1 MIKEREIIL
10 QRIERLAAEFIRD
23 GSVAKWSSGR
33 DDVLINATQGVN
45 GPLLELLCEITH
57 DPDIE
62 CVALFRDGAP
72 LFGTLATSGNG
83 TPLDLPASTTP
94 DELLSGRLSKN
105 IELTAKGK
113 PDAHSAKL
121 MEIAKSD
128 AALGRNTEPKIL
140 DEAVMTRVNLTPRFG
155 VRQGSLHCLSLYCM
169 NIFYATGAKVRAVD
183 DFTRSMVGD
192 ALISTCTKCGRKFAG
207 RPGLIQGGH

>member
-1 MIKEREIIL
+1 MINERELIL

-33 DDVLINATQGVN
+33 DEVLINATQGVN
-45 GPLLELLCEITH
+45 GPLLELLCEITQ

-140 DEAVMTRVNLTPRFG
+140 DEAMYCDARSSPPHLAAVL
-155 VRQGSLHCLSLYCM
+155 VR
-169 NIFYATGAKVRAVD
+169 
-183 DFTRSMVGD
+183 
-192 ALISTCTKCGRKFAG
+192 
-207 RPGLIQGGH
+207 